1 MSFPSP
7 KLWVLRIFLSN
18 ISVPPLFIELRY
30 LRKPLVPSDGKWE
43 LSVIIPLESRFFL
56 LWYSLIT
63 DEGLLATLQQ
73 YVLTSMVDHPA
84 PELWVISI
92 FLSSITVPPLL
103 LELDYLWQ
111 IIISYHVNC
120 QLFFIPPFESKFF
133 QSFNYLNTDW
143 GLLAN
148 IQQSVMTSLVS
159 CPSPEL

>member
-1 MSFPSP
+1 M
-7 KLWVLRIFLSN
+7 
-18 ISVPPLFIELRY
+18 PPLFIELRY

-92 FLSSITVPPLL
+92 FFSSITVPPLL

-133 QSFNYLNTDW
+133 SIFQFSQHWLR
-143 GLLAN
+143 
-148 IQQSVMTSLVS
+148 TSCQYSTVCNDFSGVLPIPWTLVS
-159 CPSPEL
+159 THIFEEHNIATTFP